1 MKAATKAGLPVLLF
15 AEADS
20 FAAWL
25 AVEGATAAGAW
36 LMFAKKGTDAVSLSR
51 QEAIDA
57 ALCEGWIDGQAGTW
71 DGRFFLLRFTPRR
84 PRANWSQVNVRRAE
98 ELIAEGRMQG
108 AGLAQIEAARGDGR
122 WDAAYPPS
130 STAVPPPDLQAA
142 LDGDSAAAERF
153 AAMRKSDRYAL
164 ILALANARRA
174 DTRERRIAAFLK
186 AG

>member
-1 MKAATKAGLPVLLF
+1 MSEGTKAGLPVLLF
-15 AEADS
+15 ADADS

-25 AVEGATAAGAW
+25 TIEGATAAGAW
-36 LMFAKKGTDAVSLSR
+36 LMFAKKSSDAISLAR

-71 DGRFFLLRFTPRR
+71 DDRFFLLRFTPRR

-98 ELIAEGRMQG
+98 ELIAEGRMRDG
-108 AGLAQIEAARGDGR
+108 GLAQIEAARNDGR

-130 STAVPPPDLQAA
+130 STAVPPPDLQVA
-142 LDGDSAAAERF
+142 LDRDPAAAERF

-174 DTRERRIAAFLK
+174 DTRERRIAAFL
-186 AG
+186 AGG

>member
-1 MKAATKAGLPVLLF
+1 MNEGSKAGLPVLLF
-15 AEADS
+15 ADVAS

-36 LMFAKKGTDAVSLSR
+36 LMFAKKNSEAVSLSR
-51 QEAIDA
+51 QDAIDA

-71 DGRFFLLRFTPRR
+71 DDRFFLLRFTPRR
-84 PRANWSQVNVRRAE
+84 PRANWSQVNVERAA
-98 ELIAEGRMQG
+98 ELIAEGRMRE

-142 LDGDSAAAERF
+142 LDANPAAAARF
-153 AAMRKSDRYAL
+153 AAMRKAERYAL
-164 ILALANARRA
+164 ILRLTNAKRA
-174 DTRERRIAAFLK
+174 ATRQRCIAAFL
-186 AG
+186 AGA

>member
-1 MKAATKAGLPVLLF
+1 MNEGTKAGLPVLLF
-15 AEADS
+15 ADADS

-25 AVEGATAAGAW
+25 AIDGATAAGAW
-36 LMFAKKGTDAVSLSR
+36 LMFAKKGSDAISLTR

-71 DGRFFLLRFTPRR
+71 DDRFFLLRFTPRR

-98 ELIAEGRMQG
+98 ELIAEGRMRD
-108 AGLAQIEAARGDGR
+108 AGLTQVEAARNDGR

-142 LDGDSAAAERF
+142 LDRDPAAAERF

-174 DTRERRIAAFLK
+174 DTRERRIATFLE